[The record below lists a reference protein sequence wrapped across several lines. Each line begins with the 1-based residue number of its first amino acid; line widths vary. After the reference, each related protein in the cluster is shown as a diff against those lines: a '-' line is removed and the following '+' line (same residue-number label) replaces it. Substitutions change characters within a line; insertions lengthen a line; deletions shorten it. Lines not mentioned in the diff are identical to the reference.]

1 MNATTLTQ
9 DYLGYKTMSSY
20 NVTECA
26 MICDA
31 METCV
36 AFNTFFE
43 RNPTLNPNATEGCP
57 NPPSTT
63 NIKCAWWSTPI
74 NETSATNSG
83 EKPCGFPGCDCWLF
97 NGKLNSEI
105 FDIQLA
111 VFICRLLPPIMKS
124 LDVDVLYQLTSSD
137 CR

>member
-1 MNATTLTQ
+1 MNATTLTH

-83 EKPCGFPGCDCWLF
+83 ENREDFQVVIAGS
-97 NGKLNSEI
+97 NGKL
-105 FDIQLA
+105 DLRA
-111 VFICRLLPPIMKS
+111 VA
-124 LDVDVLYQLTSSD
+124 SSGAL
-137 CR
+137 R